1 MSKLTYCWRV
11 KKEVPML
18 DDNEWQILS
27 PYLTESLQEIKRHRE
42 TYGTTIEQARAT
54 GFVRAALDCY
64 FQLTG
69 YRETNPDNL
78 WRYKA
83 SDYGPACEACGKPL
97 RTTSAKLCVECGAL
111 VPNPSFKRDALKRAP

>member
-1 MSKLTYCWRV
+1 V

-18 DDNEWQILS
+18 DDKEWAVLHPHLI
-27 PYLTESLQEIKRHRE
+27 ESLQEIKRHRE
-42 TYGTTIEQARAT
+42 THNSTIEQARAA
-54 GFVRAALDCY
+54 GFGKAALDCY

-83 SDYGPACEACGKPL
+83 SDYGPPCESCGKPL
-97 RTTSAKLCVECGAL
+97 RTASAKLCGECGAS
-111 VPNPSFKRDALKRAP
+111 VPNPAFKRDALKRAP